1 MFDVNH
7 IDRANNRG
15 AVSVTNPFRRAQV
28 LNAIRAEIER
38 HGDDGFHV
46 DVQAVAL
53 YDRKSYPSYGPLAD
67 ELDDSPYRRDG
78 EEQIVLQVTIVSNPR
93 NYDADTAEL
102 RALRADLASDQ
113 INEHIKTINDRA
125 ARLRSEAARLLAE
138 AADIDAQ
145 KKD

>member
-15 AVSVTNPFRRAQV
+15 AVSVTSPFRRAQV

-38 HGDDGFHV
+38 HGDDDFHV
-46 DVQAVAL
+46 DVRAVAL
-53 YDRKSYPSYGPLAD
+53 YDRKSYPQYAPIAD

-78 EEQIVLQVTIVSNPR
+78 EEQLVLQVTVVSNPR
-93 NYDADTAEL
+93 NYDADSVEL

-113 INEHIKTINDRA
+113 VDAHIKTINDRA
-125 ARLRSEAARLLAE
+125 ARLRSEAARLLVE
-138 AADIDAQ
+138 ASDIDAQ